1 MVHIYKPRVA
11 AKITLDDSEAA
22 ELRIR
27 DIDKEAKL
35 LRNNTAAKLKLLR
48 VEKTSLKAWLS
59 RHERKI
65 NELIDEANGI
75 NDGSEEGAASICST
89 RKRARAG

>member
-1 MVHIYKPRVA
+1 MVHVYKPRIA
-11 AKITLDDSEAA
+11 AKITLDDSEAV

-27 DIDKEAKL
+27 KIDVEAKS
-35 LRNNTAAKLKLLR
+35 LRRDTAAKLKLLR

-65 NELIDEANGI
+65 NELIDEVNGLSD
-75 NDGSEEGAASICST
+75 NSEESAVS
-89 RKRARAG
+89 